1 MNPSFRILVI
11 DDDPSIESV
20 LTSLLSTGGFEM
32 SFARTAAAGMERL
45 QQKCPDVLVLDAIL
59 PDAHG
64 LELLA
69 NVTRQFPRLPVLYL
83 LSGGAV
89 QASIDAVK
97 AGAFDCLRRPL
108 QLGVLGQRIEEA
120 CHVARARRS
129 VSSLLSIPNSGE
141 ASVLVGE
148 TAAMQKV
155 FNGVGRAARYDGPV
169 LIQGERGTGKET
181 AARTIHQHSSRA
193 QGPFEIIHCPAYSS
207 DRLELELFA
216 TENGSSP
223 GMERYRGGT
232 VVFQEIGELTL
243 SMQTRLL
250 QWLRAFGDGWDA
262 KDANACR
269 VIACSSDELMQ
280 HVRRGSFRADL
291 FYQLAGELIQIP
303 PLRDRRS
310 DIPLLVSHLLRIL
323 CDHRQLSSR
332 GLPHVSDDAM
342 ERMVAYDWPGN
353 IDELSSVL
361 RRCLLE
367 GQGSIVVSQTLLRA
381 TERFGMPT
389 TDTAVRPDLDSV
401 ITDWSAFLA
410 AQWERQSEDIYADAI
425 AETEAKLLPMILEIT
440 HGNQSQAARL
450 LGITRASLRK
460 KLKPLRSVTP
470 VA

>member
-1 MNPSFRILVI
+1 MNPTFRILVI

-20 LTSLLSTGGFEM
+20 LTSLLATGGFELNF
-32 SFARTAAAGMERL
+32 SRTAAAGLQRL
-45 QQKCPDVLVLDAIL
+45 QEKCPDVLVLDAIL
-59 PDAHG
+59 PDAQG
-64 LELLA
+64 LDLLA
-69 NVTRQFPRLPVLYL
+69 KVTRQFPRLPVLYL
-83 LSGGAV
+83 LAGGSV
-89 QASIDAVK
+89 QSSIDAVK

-108 QLGVLGQRIEEA
+108 QLGVLGLRIEEA

-148 TAAMQKV
+148 TPSMQTV
-155 FNGVGRAARYDGPV
+155 FNAIGRAARYDGPV

-181 AARTIHQHSSRA
+181 AAKTIHQHSARSES
-193 QGPFEIIHCPAYSS
+193 PFEIIHCPAYSS
-207 DRLELELFA
+207 DRLELELFG
-216 TENGSSP
+216 TGNGSAS
-223 GMERYRGGT
+223 GMDRYRGGT
-232 VVFQEIGELTL
+232 IVFQEIGELTL

-250 QWLRAFGDGWDA
+250 QWLRAFGDGWAA
-262 KDANACR
+262 KDATACR

-291 FYQLAGELIQIP
+291 YYHLAGELIHIP
-303 PLRDRRS
+303 PLRERRS

-323 CDHRQLSSR
+323 CDHGQISSR

-353 IDELSSVL
+353 IDELYSVL

-367 GQGSIVVSQTLLRA
+367 GQGSIVISQTLLRA
-381 TERFGMPT
+381 TERFRMPASEV
-389 TDTAVRPDLDSV
+389 AVRHEDDT
-401 ITDWSAFLA
+401 ITTDWSAFLST
-410 AQWERQSEDIYADAI
+410 QLDQQSEDIYANAI
-425 AETEAKLLPMILEIT
+425 AEAEARLLPMILEHT

-460 KLKPLRSVTP
+460 RLKPLRSVTL
-470 VA
+470 